1 MAEVQSLSSCCKIH
15 KRQMRSSNKKGAED
29 KYFGLFTPQKDN
41 KYNIKKTSYFFL
53 SWSSEQTGQLGQ
65 TGETGQTSQRRQ
77 TGQTDLIFKL
87 DFPGNLCRAAFTILV
102 IFFVYPFPNP

>member
-1 MAEVQSLSSCCKIH
+1 MAEVQSLTSCCKIH

-29 KYFGLFTPQKDN
+29 KYFGLFTPQNDN
-41 KYNIKKTSYFFL
+41 KYNIKKTVYSFL
-53 SWSSEQTGQLGQ
+53 SWSSEQTGQPGQ

-87 DFPGNLCRAAFTILV
+87 DFPGNL
-102 IFFVYPFPNP
+102 